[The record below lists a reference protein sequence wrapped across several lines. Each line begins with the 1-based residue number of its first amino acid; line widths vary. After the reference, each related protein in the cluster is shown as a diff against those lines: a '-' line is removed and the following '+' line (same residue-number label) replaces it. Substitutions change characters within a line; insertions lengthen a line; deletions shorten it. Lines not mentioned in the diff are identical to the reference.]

1 MMARMTRWILL
12 WVSLLLVGGCAALGF
27 GGLEV
32 ESVGL
37 SAQRPSNV
45 AVYLWAAHD
54 GEPLTELVESNF
66 RVYENEQ
73 ELNPA
78 TVGLTILPRDL
89 AAVHHTLLLVDMSGE
104 SDEARKRIAKG
115 TAAFV
120 QKVRQL
126 QSVTVY
132 AFDGSAR
139 IQLIG
144 EFPQQPG
151 GSALESIPALESFQP
166 RDPSRDLYGSVVQA
180 LDQLDARLMRT
191 QKPLRIGTLFVF
203 TRGPDLAARVD
214 EDQLWNT
221 LDTTRHQVM
230 AMGLGDEDQPHL
242 DVIGRS
248 GILRAQ
254 AVDTIPIAFEDAAL
268 KVRSAMERYYLVSY
282 CSPSRAGQRTL
293 RVEVSITDRE
303 GQEVVGDVLLEFN
316 ADGFGPG
323 CDAKAPPR
331 FVVQAPGTPPGA
343 SAEESG
349 VSVGAPAATEASP
362 TGTEEPSAEP
372 DAGESETEEV
382 VPPPDKPGYAPM
394 E

>member
-1 MMARMTRWILL
+1 MKRLLLL
-12 WVSLLLVGGCAALGF
+12 WLSLLLVGGCKALGF

-45 AVYLWAAHD
+45 AVYLWAAND
-54 GEPLTELVESNF
+54 GEPLTELVETNF

-73 ELNPA
+73 KLDPA
-78 TVGLTILPRDL
+78 AVGLAILPREL
-89 AAVHHTLLLVDMSGE
+89 AAVHHTLLLVDMSGN
-104 SDEARKRIAKG
+104 DAEARKRIAKG

-120 QKVRQL
+120 QQVRRL
-126 QSVTVY
+126 QGVTVY
-132 AFDGSAR
+132 AFDGSDR
-139 IQLIG
+139 IRLIG
-144 EFPQQPG
+144 DFPQQADGP
-151 GSALESIPALESFQP
+151 ALESIPALESFQP

-191 QKPLRIGTLFVF
+191 QKPLRIGTLLVF
-203 TRGPDLAARVD
+203 TLGPDLAARVT

-230 AMGLGDEDQPHL
+230 AMGVGEEDQPHL

-248 GILRAQ
+248 GILMAQ
-254 AVDTIPIAFEDAAL
+254 SVDTIPIAFEDAAM
-268 KVRSAMERYYLVSY
+268 KVRAALERYYLISY
-282 CSPSRAGQRTL
+282 CSPSRAGVRTL

-303 GQEVVGDVLLEFN
+303 GQEVVGDVQLEFN

-323 CDAKAPPR
+323 CDPKALPR
-331 FVVQAPGTPPGA
+331 FVVQAPA
-343 SAEESG
+343 SADRSTDGSG
-349 VSVGAPAATEASP
+349 VSVGAPPGAQPAPTNAQPAPTEAAP
-362 TGTEEPSAEP
+362 APSSSG
-372 DAGESETEEV
+372 DETEEI
-382 VPPPDKPGYAPM
+382 VPPPDKPGYAPV

>member
-1 MMARMTRWILL
+1 MAPMTRLL
-12 WVSLLLVGGCAALGF
+12 LLLLSLVLVGGCKAFGF

-32 ESVGL
+32 ESAGL

-45 AVYLWAAHD
+45 AVYLWAAND
-54 GEPLTELVESNF
+54 GEPLADLVETNF
-66 RVYENEQ
+66 RLYENEQ
-73 ELNPA
+73 QLDPA

-89 AAVHHTLLLVDMSGE
+89 AAVHHTLLLVDMSGD
-104 SDEARKRIAKG
+104 SDDARERIAKG

-120 QKVRQL
+120 QQVRRL
-126 QSVTVY
+126 QGVTVY
-132 AFDGSAR
+132 AFDGGDK

-144 EFPQQPG
+144 DFPQQPD
-151 GSALESIPALESFQP
+151 GSALDPIPALESYKP

-191 QKPLRIGTLFVF
+191 QKPLRIGTLLVF
-203 TRGPDLAARVD
+203 TRGPDLAARVT

-230 AMGLGDEDQPHL
+230 AMGVGEDDQPHL

-254 AVDTIPIAFEDAAL
+254 SVDAIPIAFEDAAM
-268 KVRSAMERYYLVSY
+268 KVRAALERYYLISY
-282 CSPSRAGQRTL
+282 CSPSRAGVRAL

-303 GQEVVGDVLLEFN
+303 GQEVVGDVQLEFN

-323 CDAKAPPR
+323 CDPKAPPR
-331 FVVQAPGTPPGA
+331 FVIQAPVSPDPSTDGSGVSIGAPPAAEPAPA
-343 SAEESG
+343 SAEE
-349 VSVGAPAATEASP
+349 APAPSNSGSEA
-362 TGTEEPSAEP
+362 EEI
-372 DAGESETEEV
+372 
-382 VPPPDKPGYAPM
+382 VPPPDKPGYAPV